1 MKYITIIA
9 LSLLLTSCGS
19 AYLANKVERQLKGD
33 WVLEEVSFP
42 NSSGFFDTTIF
53 DLADVTC
60 FENSQWSFVSN
71 NATGDFILDGNACDK
86 QEQNFVWYIDKQ
98 TVESSTPEMLFKITT
113 NKKAKAVDKGSRVS
127 IKSLLEDQM
136 VWQQK
141 VTLENKEVIIEMI
154 FSKQ

>member
-19 AYLANKVERQLKGD
+19 AYLANKVEKQLKGD

-42 NSSGFFDTTIF
+42 NSSGFFDATIF
-53 DLADVTC
+53 DLAEVSC
-60 FENSQWSFVSN
+60 FENSLWSFVPN

-86 QEQNFVWYIDKQ
+86 QEQDFVWYIDKQ
-98 TVESSTPEMLFKITT
+98 SAESSTPELLFKITT
-113 NKKAKAVDKGSRVS
+113 NQKAKAVDKGSRVS
-127 IKSLLEDQM
+127 IKSMLEDQM

-141 VTLENKEVIIEMI
+141 VNLENKEVIIEMT